1 MYLDFKVDIPVVK
14 GKITYR
20 EKAGTEYVYYEYN
33 RIYDCELPQFL
44 TLIRLHES
52 KMAA

>member
-20 EKAGTEYVYYEYN
+20 ERLEQSMFIINMTGFMIKNKKDKSEAGYN
-33 RIYDCELPQFL
+33 REK
-44 TLIRLHES
+44 R
-52 KMAA
+52 